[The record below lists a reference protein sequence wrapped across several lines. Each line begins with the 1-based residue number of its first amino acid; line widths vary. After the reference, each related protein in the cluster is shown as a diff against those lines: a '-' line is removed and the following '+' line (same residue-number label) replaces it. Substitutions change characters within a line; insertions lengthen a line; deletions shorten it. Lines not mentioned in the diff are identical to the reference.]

1 MIKDKVQTI
10 RNYRGVY
17 KNYFS
22 VFFFK
27 LYFKRKESLQN
38 DNVKIKVILKDGKE
52 INAPY
57 GWVIK
62 FANFHTYQNENISN
76 LSLELRKEYHFVIR
90 AFQ

>member
-22 VFFFK
+22 VFFK